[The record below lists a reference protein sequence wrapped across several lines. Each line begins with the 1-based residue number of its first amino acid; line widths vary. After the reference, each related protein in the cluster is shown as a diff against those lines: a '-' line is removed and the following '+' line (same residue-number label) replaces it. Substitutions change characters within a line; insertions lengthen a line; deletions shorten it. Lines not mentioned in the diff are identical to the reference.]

1 MTRRDDVARRRGRNQ
16 DGRAHEPLISVTG
29 GGVLVL
35 GKVRRV
41 YGVREA
47 GGLMLPEGTGTLPYT
62 RPRDAMGTGAE
73 TAVGP
78 ARMATVQASLQ

>member
-1 MTRRDDVARRRGRNQ
+1 MTRREDVARRRGRNQ
-16 DGRAHEPLISVTG
+16 DGRAHELLNSVTSEG
-29 GGVLVL
+29 LVL
-35 GKVRRV
+35 DKVQRGC
-41 YGVREA
+41 GVRAA

-78 ARMATVQASLQ
+78 ARMATVQASVQ